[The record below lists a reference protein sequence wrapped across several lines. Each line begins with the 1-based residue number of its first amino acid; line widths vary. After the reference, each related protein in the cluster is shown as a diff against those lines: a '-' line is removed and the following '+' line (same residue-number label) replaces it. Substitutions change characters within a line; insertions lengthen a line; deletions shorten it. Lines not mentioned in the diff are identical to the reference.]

1 MMKLKK
7 TTLVLYGL
15 LLIAIGVAVSGKFKE
30 RRLHKELNETQQ
42 NETQI
47 IEQIDSRNDLLKIDS
62 LLIKGKYA
70 SALKAY
76 KQKMTV
82 TEENVPI
89 KLRVQIAQRF
99 LELSELNIVQ
109 DSSSLEE
116 ELESKIVTSTV
127 APNEIRKYDS
137 LSFVLAKVKAQ
148 LNRMKKKQQKKSY
161 GEYLT
166 FTNRKKHK
174 VHYVGQV
181 KNEKA
186 SGYGIAFFDTG
197 SRYEGEWKENLRHG
211 EGAFYWTD
219 GQSYVGQY
227 LNDRRNGNGTY
238 AWPNGEKYVGQ
249 WKDDQRNGKGIF
261 YGKNNKVITEG
272 VWENDKLVKEDKNKK

>member
-1 MMKLKK
+1 MKLKK

-15 LLIAIGVAVSGKFKE
+15 LLTAVIVAVSGKFKE
-30 RRLHKELNETQQ
+30 QKLRKELKETQ
-42 NETQI
+42 EKEVKI
-47 IEQIDSRNDLLKIDS
+47 SEQIDSRNDLLQIDS
-62 LLIKGKYA
+62 LLVKGDYA
-70 SALKAY
+70 AALKAY
-76 KQKMTV
+76 KNKTNNNSEYLQ
-82 TEENVPI
+82 
-89 KLRVQIAQRF
+89 LRIQLAEKFIA
-99 LELSELNIVQ
+99 LSQASTVQ
-109 DSSSLEE
+109 DSSVVESIEE
-116 ELESKIVTSTV
+116 SEAVIQTDS
-127 APNEIRKYDS
+127 PYEIRKYDS

-148 LNRMKKKQQKKSY
+148 LNRVKKKQQKKSY

-181 KNEKA
+181 KNDKA

-219 GQSYVGQY
+219 GQSYEGQY
-227 LNDRRNGNGTY
+227 LNDRRNGKGTY
-238 AWPNGEKYVGQ
+238 SWPNGEKYIGL
-249 WKDDQRNGKGIF
+249 WKDDQRNGAGIF

-272 VWENDKLVKEDKNKK
+272 VWKNDKLVEENKSKK

>member
-1 MMKLKK
+1 MKLKK

-15 LLIAIGVAVSGKFKE
+15 LLTAVIVAVSGKFKE
-30 RRLHKELNETQQ
+30 QKLLKELKETQ
-42 NETQI
+42 EKELQI
-47 IEQIDSRNDLLKIDS
+47 SEQIDSRNDLLEIDS
-62 LLIKGKYA
+62 LLIKGNYVA
-70 SALKAY
+70 ALKAY
-76 KQKMTV
+76 KNKTINNNSEHLQ
-82 TEENVPI
+82 
-89 KLRVQIAQRF
+89 LRIQLAERFIA
-99 LELSELNIVQ
+99 LSQASTVQ
-109 DSSSLEE
+109 DSSVVESIEE
-116 ELESKIVTSTV
+116 SEAVIQTDS
-127 APNEIRKYDS
+127 PYEIRKYDS

-148 LNRMKKKQQKKSY
+148 LNRVKKKQQKKSY

-181 KNEKA
+181 KNDKA

-219 GQSYVGQY
+219 GQSYEGQY
-227 LNDRRNGNGTY
+227 LNDRRNGKGTY
-238 AWPNGEKYVGQ
+238 SWPNGEKYIGL
-249 WKDDQRNGKGIF
+249 WKDDQRNGAGIF

-272 VWENDKLVKEDKNKK
+272 VWKNDKLVEENKSKK